1 MRGPFFETVK
11 FGPGAWAQ
19 PQARRNELELV
30 CVECGAVSMF
40 GAKGW
45 RGYHTCDDEAAMSA
59 RNALRASS
67 ARSRSG
73 FAKPTG
79 GARVRT
85 PHWTIA
91 LVRIRYYGRGRPSFR

>member
-1 MRGPFFETVK
+1 MTSVNMRGPFFETVK

-45 RGYHTCDDEAAMSA
+45 RGYHTCDDEAAMFCPECAA
-59 RNALRASS
+59 REFGPES
-67 ARSRSG
+67 
-73 FAKPTG
+73 
-79 GARVRT
+79 
-85 PHWTIA
+85 
-91 LVRIRYYGRGRPSFR
+91 